1 MDTGDILIIGTEIDF
16 GDMFTGYKCCKGSD
30 RESNMDVGQAGPD
43 THQGSDQVDEPK
55 ETVLQTPVRN
65 DGGTS
70 DDEPRKSPDQREAMV
85 LYKSRLAYEVKEWED
100 GNVGTETADAE
111 AQLKDFE
118 GTPEEKMEKK
128 LEIYRENFQRYI
140 ENCMSD
146 HPESWDCE
154 VNGWSRLSP
163 PKHESA
169 WRIENA
175 NQRAFFESV
184 KRHKRKASDE
194 KRPAAPETDETT
206 TGKTVGRGEG
216 CLNQAVEKRG
226 SKDKR
231 PKTKADKSEHDKVH
245 KLRSKHA
252 ETPKRGGS
260 SSSSDSSDGEAGK
273 ANPRR
278 HGERDRGTKRT
289 SVPSAA
295 EKRTDRKAR
304 SRKQDQDQ
312 STVAEHSDKELGNK
326 GADKGEA
333 TKADCPKAKPWAR
346 IRDPLSIGCLQCKIA
361 NTRIARD
368 AHRRVICTVCIVES
382 KSDVGHSHPVV
393 VDRTYHM
400 PGTFRITNRYDDPY
414 WTDRKFLQSV
424 VRRTVTEMKQHPL
437 FCTLSPEYDIRFKPL
452 GIGYVNKFQKTE
464 TITQK
469 MLWDTKKP
477 IEGLEEPVHIQNIA
491 TTATFGAKGPC
502 NGELFIYLKAIHT
515 PIPRGRENLDPEY
528 PVPKSYRRGAR
539 YVVDGSDDE
548 NLNPRD
554 KDTKEDKR
562 PVQSNVRQIAENIT
576 NVQVNG
582 NDNNVKSITNS
593 RPNFNKFRPAFRTP
607 TTIIVGNR
615 NESNPTEARQ
625 SVFSRLSAHKE
636 DDEDK
641 PKKRVVE
648 VDGRHAER
656 RRRRRS

>member
-1 MDTGDILIIGTEIDF
+1 
-16 GDMFTGYKCCKGSD
+16 
-30 RESNMDVGQAGPD
+30 
-43 THQGSDQVDEPK
+43 
-55 ETVLQTPVRN
+55 
-65 DGGTS
+65 
-70 DDEPRKSPDQREAMV
+70 
-85 LYKSRLAYEVKEWED
+85 
-100 GNVGTETADAE
+100 
-111 AQLKDFE
+111 
-118 GTPEEKMEKK
+118 
-128 LEIYRENFQRYI
+128 
-140 ENCMSD
+140 
-146 HPESWDCE
+146 
-154 VNGWSRLSP
+154 
-163 PKHESA
+163 
-169 WRIENA
+169 
-175 NQRAFFESV
+175 
-184 KRHKRKASDE
+184 
-194 KRPAAPETDETT
+194 
-206 TGKTVGRGEG
+206 
-216 CLNQAVEKRG
+216 
-226 SKDKR
+226 
-231 PKTKADKSEHDKVH
+231 
-245 KLRSKHA
+245 
-252 ETPKRGGS
+252 
-260 SSSSDSSDGEAGK
+260 
-273 ANPRR
+273 
-278 HGERDRGTKRT
+278 
-289 SVPSAA
+289 
-295 EKRTDRKAR
+295 
-304 SRKQDQDQ
+304 
-312 STVAEHSDKELGNK
+312 
-326 GADKGEA
+326 
-333 TKADCPKAKPWAR
+333 
-346 IRDPLSIGCLQCKIA
+346 
-361 NTRIARD
+361 
-368 AHRRVICTVCIVES
+368 
-382 KSDVGHSHPVV
+382 
-393 VDRTYHM
+393 M

-424 VRRTVTEMKQHPL
+424 VRRTVSEMKQHPL

-469 MLWDTKKP
+469 TLWDTKKP
-477 IEGLEEPVHIQNIA
+477 IEGLEEPVHIHNIA

-615 NESNPTEARQ
+615 NESNPTEVRQ